1 MRAQK
6 IYVYKGKSFTVKDL
20 AEMSGMNEPRIRS
33 FITRYT
39 LEDFITGKAKPK
51 KYERANNKNMG
62 RCTAKSY
69 KDCLNCPYEECTRV
83 TKISDE
89 PRANDYVSMT
99 GGIQGAE
106 NYDIIRISS

>member
-51 KYERANNKNMG
+51 KYE
-62 RCTAKSY
+62 
-69 KDCLNCPYEECTRV
+69 
-83 TKISDE
+83 
-89 PRANDYVSMT
+89 
-99 GGIQGAE
+99 
-106 NYDIIRISS
+106 